1 MKYNEAMQAIDTEKA
16 LTLLGFSV
24 KRNGS
29 YILFPCIDCGNES
42 SIRYHGEKKN
52 VSYCPTCKSG
62 TNIIAMA
69 VKVKGIEFQ
78 DAKNLL
84 VEKATY
90 SENPIE
96 EELNLNY
103 TLEWCE
109 EMAKQELNQELCEK
123 LGVGRPKG
131 KTMLSGHVVFTVF
144 NEQGLK
150 IAYYG
155 LKSSEKEKLK
165 WVPKFHQSFNPENYL
180 YGYNGI
186 DPREEVWV
194 SRDMFNCL
202 RIIHSG
208 KQSVCNF
215 GLPYLSTKQ
224 YQLLSTCDRIVFEW
238 SGDKRDIAYSNI
250 ASLKTFYRF
259 V

>member
-16 LTLLGFSV
+16 LTLLGLEV
-24 KRNGS
+24 KPNGS
-29 YILFPCIDCGNES
+29 YLDFISPECGHEN

-52 VSYCPTCKSG
+52 VAYCPTCKKGS
-62 TNIIAMA
+62 NIIALTSL
-69 VKVKGIEFQ
+69 VKKIEFQ
-78 DAKNLL
+78 DAKNMLI
-84 VEKATY
+84 EKATY
-90 SENPIE
+90 TDKPIE

-103 TLEWCE
+103 TLEWCVGME
-109 EMAKQELNQELCEK
+109 KQGLNQELCEK
-123 LGVGRPKG
+123 LGVGKPKG

-155 LKSSEKEKLK
+155 LKDGK
-165 WVPKFHQSFNPENYL
+165 PKFHQSFNPENYL

-186 DPREEVWV
+186 DPREEVWIT
-194 SRDMFNCL
+194 RDMFNCL

-208 KQSVCNF
+208 KQSLCNF

-224 YQLLSTCDRIVFEW
+224 YLLLSNCDRIVFEW